1 MSSASG
7 THGQDHSDLVLQC
20 ALQALPSSDVRR
32 VEAQISACADCR
44 QEMEALRPIID
55 SFVSWPIDVLT
66 IVMVAEAPCG
76 SASTTSEQRRS
87 RRRALCA
94 RRAFLHTPASF
105 VVTWRDDARRGFY
118 RSKAGKQHPA
128 RVRSPSD
135 SCRSTR
141 A

>member
-55 SFVSWPIDVLT
+55 SFVSWPIDVLR
-66 IVMVAEAPCG
+66 P
-76 SASTTSEQRRS
+76 SASLWGRLARRIAAETAGAPVVPCYRVGRNRNGKKWRLGS
-87 RRRALCA
+87 PASCSRPIRRRTA
-94 RRAFLHTPASF
+94 
-105 VVTWRDDARRGFY
+105 
-118 RSKAGKQHPA
+118 
-128 RVRSPSD
+128 
-135 SCRSTR
+135 
-141 A
+141 